1 MDGTV
6 AALAGIGAAF
16 GLATSAGLNAYIPL
30 LLVALTAKFT
40 HFVQLSE
47 PYDVLVSW
55 WVIGVLAVLLIIETF
70 VDKVP
75 ALDSIND
82 IIHTFIRPTAG
93 AFLFAATSG
102 VITEIS
108 PVIAVIAGILVA
120 GSVHGLKTAAR
131 PLVTASTGG
140 TGNWLVSII
149 EDIISFF
156 VSLLSIF
163 IPVLL
168 IFVLI
173 FVVYAGITIWQRRR
187 QKTVNQL

>member
-1 MDGTV
+1 MDGTI
-6 AALAGIGAAF
+6 ATLAGIGGAF

-40 HFVQLSE
+40 NLIQLSE

-55 WVIGVLAVLLIIETF
+55 WVIGFLAVLLLIETF

-75 ALDSIND
+75 ALDSMND
-82 IIHTFIRPTAG
+82 IIHTFIRPAAG

-108 PVIAVIAGILVA
+108 PVLAVIAGILVA

-131 PLVTASTGG
+131 PMITASTAGM
-140 TGNWLVSII
+140 GNWMVSIV
-149 EDIISFF
+149 EDVISFF

-163 IPVLL
+163 IPVLMILLL
-168 IFVLI
+168 IFLI
-173 FVVYAGITIWQRRR
+173 YAGITIWQRRR
-187 QKTVNQL
+187 QKAAI